1 MEEGRI
7 LHNLVRENKKPEI
20 ETLLKEGRVAH
31 IVDMKVDGK
40 TALHLAACLGRTEIV
55 ELLIKV
61 GHADIHACSDIH
73 RDTPLHLAARFGH
86 EDVVKKLLQQGAV
99 SDLIVED
106 RDGDTPVHDAARSGK
121 DKIIIQ
127 MLSVAPDGHACVGA
141 SNGELRTPLH
151 YAAGSGNS
159 IIVDIL
165 LQMQQALKEK
175 KDKHGALP
183 FHYAACS
190 GDVDSL
196 KMLAPSDVNVV
207 LRNGLTA
214 LHYAAWY
221 GRVAAVKKLMDMG
234 ATLEKNS
241 DTPLHMA
248 AMSKEPEREN
258 VVEAIITT
266 NPESWKI
273 ENPKGVLAISL
284 AHEHNH
290 GDVVRAALCAL
301 RKSKPN
307 LTGDEFLTLDKTTG
321 ASLLHF
327 AAGYGTEDDIKWLAK
342 ALNKSKPDEALDKS
356 KPDEA
361 LDKSKPV
368 LDKAGRAPLH
378 WAAITGNTNTLKEL
392 VLSLKAD
399 LTQKSN
405 QIGHET
411 PLFLALGAGHLNFAE
426 ELLRC
431 DKERAKGD
439 HSAKRLS
446 TSEWMTGV
454 DHWLK
459 SYYESKEMR
468 AIKDELQNG
477 FERHTASQNMKWSS
491 RINIGNGGGIKN
503 MYEEIPP
510 VYLALHAGKSDI
522 AKFFQRLDEDAVNKK
537 GTHTGRTALHW
548 AVLLHRRN
556 IVEQLCEGEPSFKER
571 VRVCEEDA
579 QKISPVQ
586 YATERNMQDIEVVL
600 FKRDAVKD
608 YIAGLYRD
616 RQIYVDSTNAILVGA
631 ALIASV
637 TFAGWLQP
645 PLGFIDDYYNSSIH
659 YVPMREVKGMYI
671 FWIFNSLS
679 FFAAVGTVQAGAC
692 GVLPLHH
699 VHIRRAVKYIR
710 RALMVASLLMAFS
723 VVCVLG
729 AFGAAGF
736 IVLPPRFKFEM
747 YMMITVLFGGLINVG
762 LIFWFMQRIL
772 LAPRLF
778 QLWMRHLPGWQ
789 SPTEQT
795 LLPPDLPAPDKE
807 VGKPLQQ
814 ASAQPMSMETAKPSF
829 PWNDKIEDLCK

>member
-1 MEEGRI
+1 MEGRQI
-7 LHNLVRENKKPEI
+7 RSSVVKLHDLVRENKKPEI
-20 ETLLKEGRVAH
+20 ETLLKEEGRVAH

-40 TALHLAACLGRTEIV
+40 TALHMAACLGKTEIV

-61 GHADIHACSDIH
+61 GHADIHARSDIH

-86 EDVVKKLLQQGAV
+86 EAVVEKLLQQGAV

-121 DKIIIQ
+121 DKIIKQ
-127 MLSVAPDGHACVGA
+127 MLSVAPDRHACIGTL
-141 SNGELRTPLH
+141 NGELRTPLH
-151 YAAGSGNS
+151 YAAGSGNFK
-159 IIVDIL
+159 IVEL
-165 LQMQQALKEK
+165 LLRMQQALKEK

-183 FHYAACS
+183 FHFAARS

-196 KMLAPSDVNVV
+196 KTLAPSDVNVMC
-207 LRNGLTA
+207 RNGLTA
-214 LHYAAWY
+214 LHYAAWN

-241 DTPLHMA
+241 DTPLHRA

-258 VVEAIITT
+258 VVEAIITN

-273 ENPKGVLAISL
+273 ENPKGELAISL
-284 AHEHNH
+284 AHERNH
-290 GDVVRAALCAL
+290 GDVVRAALRAL

-307 LTGDEFLTLDKTTG
+307 LTGDEFLTPDKTSG

-342 ALNKSKPDEALDKS
+342 ALNKSKSVDIILDN
-356 KPDEA
+356 
-361 LDKSKPV
+361 
-368 LDKAGRAPLH
+368 AGRAPLH
-378 WAAITGNTNTLKEL
+378 WAAISGNRSTLREL
-392 VLSLKAD
+392 VLSLKAN
-399 LTQKSN
+399 LAQKSN
-405 QIGHET
+405 QNGHET
-411 PLFLALGAGHLNFAE
+411 PLFLALGAGHLDFAE

-431 DKERAKGD
+431 DKERADRD
-439 HSAKRLS
+439 HSVKRLS
-446 TSEWMTGV
+446 TSEWMKGV
-454 DHWLK
+454 DQWLK
-459 SYYESKEMR
+459 SYYESKKEMQ

-477 FERHTASQNMKWSS
+477 FERHTTSQNVKWST

-510 VYLALHAGKSDI
+510 VYLALHAGKPDI

-548 AVLLHRRN
+548 AVLLHRRD
-556 IVEQLCEGEPSFKER
+556 IVDQLCEKEPSFKER

-579 QKISPVQ
+579 QGISPVQ

-600 FKRDAVKD
+600 FRRDAVKD

-637 TFAGWLQP
+637 TYAGWLQP
-645 PLGFIDDYYNSSIH
+645 PLGFIDGYYNSSIP
-659 YVPMREVKGMYI
+659 YVAMREVKGMYI

-679 FFAAVGTVQAGAC
+679 FFAAVGTVQACAC

-699 VHIRRAVKYIR
+699 VHIGRAVKYIR

-747 YMMITVLFGGLINVG
+747 YMMITVIFGGLINIG

-789 SPTEQT
+789 SPTEQS
-795 LLPPDLPAPDKE
+795 LPPPDLAAPDKE

-814 ASAQPMSMETAKPSF
+814 ASAQPMSTEIAKPSF
-829 PWNDKIEDLCK
+829 PWNDEIEDLCK